1 MKLFASTGIWS
12 IVWEVVGWL
21 WVPVVALY
29 LGQRSRAKKRIL
41 PGLPSWFL
49 RSLDAKDRRLMLWF
63 LGGALAL
70 AVLIGVL
77 MPNGNDDDNTVPSTY
92 LNGRHGGRAAY
103 ETLLRS
109 GYRIERWERPL
120 SELAATAGPGTV
132 VIVAEPN
139 QPDYNDMQ
147 AMKTMV
153 LKGARVLATGA
164 VGGYLVPGGDATRPQ
179 VFHFAACELE
189 PNGLDALADTGQ
201 VWMVL
206 DSTWQEGNPSF
217 RVQYTCAGEPAVVEY
232 DYGKGHVV
240 WWASSTPLENASL
253 DRGQDLN
260 LLLNSLGPAAGHHF
274 YWDESLHGDVRS
286 NWSYAAGPARTL
298 LLVGLAVVG
307 LLVVFSFSRR
317 SGPVRAM
324 AAPSRASPT
333 EFVEALGSLYQNAKA
348 AGTAVGV
355 ALERFRRQSLRMCGM
370 RPAAMSAAELA
381 ATLRRRFPGLDAKLE
396 EDLRVCEEAAAS
408 EGLEP
413 KQALKLVQALDA
425 HGRALQG
432 ATRAG
437 TQDAT
442 QENSES
448 KQLEGVR

>member
-1 MKLFASTGIWS
+1 MKLFAS
-12 IVWEVVGWL
+12 
-21 WVPVVALY
+21 
-29 LGQRSRAKKRIL
+29 
-41 PGLPSWFL
+41 
-49 RSLDAKDRRLMLWF
+49 LDPKDRRLMLGF

-77 MPNGNDDDNTVPSTY
+77 MPNGNENDNPVPSTY
-92 LNGRHGGRAAY
+92 LNGQHGGRAAY
-103 ETLLRS
+103 DTLLRS
-109 GYRIERWERPL
+109 GYQIQRWERPL
-120 SELAATAGPGTV
+120 SELAAKAGPGTV
-132 VIVAEPN
+132 VIVADPH
-139 QPDYNDMQ
+139 QPDYNEMQ
-147 AMKTMV
+147 AMKKIVM
-153 LKGARVLATGA
+153 KGARVLATGA
-164 VGGYLVPGGDATRPQ
+164 MGGYLVPGGNVTRPQ
-179 VFHFAACELE
+179 AFHFAACELE

-206 DSTWQEGNPSF
+206 NSTWQVGNPSV

-232 DYGKGHVV
+232 GYGKGRVV
-240 WWASSTPLENASL
+240 WWAGSTPLENASL
-253 DRGQDLN
+253 ERGQDLN

-286 NWSYAAGPARTL
+286 NWSYAAGPALTL
-298 LLVGLAVVG
+298 LRVGLVVVG
-307 LLVVFSFSRR
+307 LLIVFSFSRR
-317 SGPVRAM
+317 SGPVREM

-333 EFVEALGSLYQNAKA
+333 EFVEALGSLYRNAKA

-370 RPAAMSAAELA
+370 RPAAMSADVLA

-396 EDLRVCEEAAAS
+396 EDLRTCEEAAVS

-432 ATRAG
+432 ATQAGPQAG
-437 TQDAT
+437 TQAGTLDGV
-442 QENSES
+442 QQNSET